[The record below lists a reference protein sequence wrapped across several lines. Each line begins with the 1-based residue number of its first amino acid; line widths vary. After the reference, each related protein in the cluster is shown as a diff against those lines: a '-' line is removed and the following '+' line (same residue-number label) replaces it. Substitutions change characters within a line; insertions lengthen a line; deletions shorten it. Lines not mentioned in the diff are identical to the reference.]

1 MSRDLSPNLALVRH
15 TCASGEVSAVQQ
27 VSVRPQAERQQTFT
41 IRNSSSFVTQIRSVY
56 HPPTK
61 SYSEGCGMKECL
73 VDVLNARN
81 TVVHVFPIPV
91 ENQDGTPRPVNPEQE
106 ALELAAGMQ
115 IVPEA
120 EALHA
125 RPHVSRGGPLLPYG
139 DVVEL
144 KHDMCERTEQRVR
157 ERAYFLWQQ
166 EDCSENRADE
176 HWHRARE
183 TESHGG

>member
-1 MSRDLSPNLALVRH
+1 
-15 TCASGEVSAVQQ
+15 
-27 VSVRPQAERQQTFT
+27 
-41 IRNSSSFVTQIRSVY
+41 
-56 HPPTK
+56 
-61 SYSEGCGMKECL
+61 MKECL

-106 ALELAAGMQ
+106 ALELATSMK

>member
-1 MSRDLSPNLALVRH
+1 
-15 TCASGEVSAVQQ
+15 
-27 VSVRPQAERQQTFT
+27 
-41 IRNSSSFVTQIRSVY
+41 
-56 HPPTK
+56 
-61 SYSEGCGMKECL
+61 MKECL

-91 ENQDGTPRPVNPEQE
+91 ENQDGTPRPVDPEHE

-115 IVPEA
+115 IVPET

-125 RPHVSRGGPLLPYG
+125 RPHVCRGGQLLPYG

-144 KHDMCERTEQRVR
+144 KREMCERTEQRIR

-166 EDCSENRADE
+166 EGCSENRANE
-176 HWHRARE
+176 HWRRACE
-183 TESHGG
+183 IEGHGG

>member
-1 MSRDLSPNLALVRH
+1 
-15 TCASGEVSAVQQ
+15 
-27 VSVRPQAERQQTFT
+27 
-41 IRNSSSFVTQIRSVY
+41 
-56 HPPTK
+56 
-61 SYSEGCGMKECL
+61 MKECL

-81 TVVHVFPIPV
+81 MVLHVFPIPV

-106 ALELAAGMQ
+106 ALELATGMQ
-115 IVPEA
+115 IVSEN

-125 RPHVSRGGPLLPYG
+125 RPHVCRGGQLMPYS

-144 KHDMCERTEQRVR
+144 KHEMRERTEQRVR

-166 EDCSENRADE
+166 EGCSENRADE

-183 TESHGG
+183 IESHGG